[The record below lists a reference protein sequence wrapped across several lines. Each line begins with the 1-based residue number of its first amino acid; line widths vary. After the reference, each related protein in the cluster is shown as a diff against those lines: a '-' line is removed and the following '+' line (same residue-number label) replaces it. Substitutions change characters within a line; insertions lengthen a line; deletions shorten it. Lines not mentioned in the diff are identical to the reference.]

1 MLELL
6 FKDVYQEPS
15 FKKCVDIMTLERKF
29 GEHGVT
35 FPQNIDGKIGKILRC
50 FGEIQYDLRTL
61 TRMPEK
67 DPKELQREL
76 MAKNA

>member
-50 FGEIQYDLRTL
+50 FGEI
-61 TRMPEK
+61 
-67 DPKELQREL
+67 
-76 MAKNA
+76 